1 MPSAWRSAVLVA
13 VAAACLAGASE
24 ARRIATP
31 EVGATPQQG
40 GGGWFGVERRR
51 GAAAESKAD
60 YDGRYSFMRIRYGA
74 AVDLASMRFRRE
86 PPWAH
91 DFPRAD
97 FHFMKILNEL
107 TFLSTLVD
115 QGNIRTLD
123 DPDLPMFPVAYM
135 SEPGFWF
142 MDEAEIQGLRDYLQ
156 KGGFIIFDDFRENHL
171 DNLIAQMKRVLPE
184 LTFQRLDVSHPIF
197 HSFFEIKSLEAM
209 PGYYG
214 DPEFYGLFE
223 DNDPQKRLMAIA
235 NYNHDFGEYWE
246 FSDTGYV
253 PVDLSN
259 EAYKFGVNYV
269 MYAMTH

>member
-1 MPSAWRSAVLVA
+1 MPSAWRSAALVA
-13 VAAACLAGASE
+13 FAATCLAGASE
-24 ARRIATP
+24 ARRSSKS
-31 EVGATPQQG
+31 EVGATRQQG
-40 GGGWFGVERRR
+40 GGGWFGVERGR

-60 YDGRYSFMRIRYGA
+60 YDGRYSFVRIRYGA
-74 AVDLASMRFRRE
+74 AVDFASMRFRRE

-123 DPDLPMFPVAYM
+123 DPDLAMFPVAYM
-135 SEPGFWF
+135 SEPGFWS
-142 MDEAEIQGLRDYLQ
+142 MDDAEMQGLRVYLQ

-223 DNDPQKRLMAIA
+223 DNDPQKRLIAIA